1 MRSRVL
7 LALFWVV
14 AAAHLVSLAADIGWL
29 ELVTK
34 ILLIPTLAAWAFTRG
49 GPRLLLAGLLA
60 SAAGDIVL
68 QVQDSTLLFI
78 VGMACFAAAHA
89 CYVTL
94 FVRRGAAAVVRRRWA
109 LVAAYLAV
117 WLVLV
122 VVLWP
127 HLGALQVPVAAYS
140 LLLTATA
147 TLSAGLGWR
156 TGLGGALFFVS
167 DGLLALGLAELPRPA
182 ASDVL
187 IMATYIAAQYLIT
200 DGVLRRT
207 R

>member
-7 LALFWVV
+7 LGLFWVI
-14 AAAHLVSLAADIGWL
+14 AAAHLVSLAADVSWL

-34 ILLIPTLAAWAFTRG
+34 ILLIPSLAAWVLTRG
-49 GPRLLLAGLLA
+49 GPWLLIAGLLC

-68 QVQDSTLLFI
+68 QVQDSDLLFI
-78 VGMACFAAAHA
+78 AGMACFAAAHA

-94 FVRRGAAAVVRRRWA
+94 FVRRGAAGVVRRRWA
-109 LVAAYLAV
+109 LVAAYLVV

-156 TGLGGALFFVS
+156 AGLGGALFFVS
-167 DGLLALGLAELPRPA
+167 DGLLAFGLADLPRPPGP
-182 ASDVL
+182 DIL
-187 IMATYIAAQYLIT
+187 IMATYIAAQYLIA